1 MTTPTKRVLIVD
13 DSGFMRAIVKVT
25 LEKTAGWEVLTASS
39 GGEALVQ
46 AESLPDVILLD
57 VVMPEMDGP
66 ATMRKLRENQRTRNI
81 PVILL
86 TATEQSDDLRTL
98 AELGAAALIAKPFD
112 PVSLA
117 PHIRAALGWTA

>member
-1 MTTPTKRVLIVD
+1 VTIPTKRILIVD
-13 DSGFMRAIVKVT
+13 DSGFIRAIVKVT

-39 GGEALVQ
+39 GEEALVQ
-46 AESLPDVILLD
+46 SESLPDAILLD

-66 ATMRKLRENQRTRNI
+66 ATIRKLQENQRTRSI

-86 TATEQSDDLRTL
+86 TATEQTDDLRAL

-117 PHIRAALGWTA
+117 SQVRAALGWTA

>member
-1 MTTPTKRVLIVD
+1 MAIPTKRILIVD
-13 DSGFMRAIVKVT
+13 DSGFIRAIVKVT

-39 GGEALVQ
+39 GEEALVQ
-46 AESLPDVILLD
+46 AESLPDAILLD

-66 ATMRKLRENQRTRNI
+66 STLRKLRENQRTRSI

-86 TATEQSDDLRTL
+86 TATEQTDDLRSL

-112 PVSLA
+112 PVTFAS
-117 PHIRAALGWTA
+117 HVRATLGWTA